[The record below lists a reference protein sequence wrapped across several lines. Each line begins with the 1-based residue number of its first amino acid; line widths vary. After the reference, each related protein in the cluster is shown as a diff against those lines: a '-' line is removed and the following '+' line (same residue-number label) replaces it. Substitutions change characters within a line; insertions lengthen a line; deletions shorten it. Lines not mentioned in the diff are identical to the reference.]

1 MKRKESNF
9 LFPLWTVAVLQFIEN
24 HEQRSEYANLR
35 MKGLRS
41 GAQVGRGGGLSFGKE
56 VC

>member
-41 GAQVGRGGGLSFGKE
+41 GAQVGRRGGCPFG
-56 VC
+56 

>member
-24 HEQRSEYANLR
+24 HEQRSEYANL
-35 MKGLRS
+35 KVS
-41 GAQVGRGGGLSFGKE
+41 GPELKWDAEVDCPFG
-56 VC
+56 